1 MRKYL
6 LLTILL
12 LFAVAVFSQEKWTLE
27 RCINHALENNIQIKS
42 QELSTQIQQNNLQQA
57 KCGILPGLN
66 AGANESFT
74 FGRSVDPYTN
84 EFSTENFSS
93 TNFQISS
100 SVTLFSGGQ
109 QYNSVKKAE
118 IDFEAGRTMLAQTKN
133 NIMLAVASAYLNVL
147 YAMDLVEV
155 AEQQK
160 GITALQLE
168 RTEKL
173 VLSGSLPV
181 QSKYELE
188 AQFANEELNI
198 VNYQNQLDIALLSL
212 AQLIE
217 ITDVSAFGIMRPDI
231 EAITTESA
239 MLTAEQ
245 IYNEALQKM
254 PEIKYA
260 ELNYLSSEKNL
271 AIAKGAFLP
280 RLTMSASYGSG
291 YSSASKMIDG
301 FTMGN
306 PYLSGFAT
314 DNLGNILDV
323 YQYSYDYTY
332 KNKPFSDQIT
342 DNASTSLAFGLTI
355 PIFNGLQ
362 VRSNVNNSAV
372 YMEQSKLQME
382 QAHKD
387 LLKEIQQA
395 WADAQSAMKKFYATE
410 KTLVSMQLSFD
421 YTQKRYDQ
429 GLVNTTDYNVAKN
442 NLARTET
449 ELLRAKYD
457 YIFKQKILDFYRG
470 LPIRL

>member
-6 LLTILL
+6 ILTVLL
-12 LFAVAVFSQEKWTLE
+12 LCEVTVFSQEKWTLE
-27 RCINHALENNIQIKS
+27 RCIQHALDNNIQIKS
-42 QELSTQIQQNNLQQA
+42 QELSTRIQQNNLKQA
-57 KCGILPGLN
+57 KFGILPGLN
-66 AGANESFT
+66 AGANENFT
-74 FGRSVDPYTN
+74 FGRNIDPYTN
-84 EFSTENFSS
+84 EFSTDNFSS

-100 SVTLFSGGQ
+100 SLTLFSGMQ
-109 QYNSVKKAE
+109 QYNSIKKAE
-118 IDFEAGRTMLAQTKN
+118 IDVEAGSAMLDQTKN

-147 YAMDLVEV
+147 YSMDLVEV

-160 GITALQLE
+160 EITGLQLA

-173 VLSGSLPV
+173 VVSGSLPV
-181 QSKYELE
+181 QSQYELE

-198 VNYQNQLDIALLSL
+198 VNYQNQLDITLLNL

-217 ITDVSAFGIMRPDI
+217 ILDLTEFGIMRPNI
-231 EAITTESA
+231 ETITSESA
-239 MLTAEQ
+239 LLTAEQ
-245 IYNEALQKM
+245 IYNQAVQKM
-254 PEIKYA
+254 PQIKYA

-291 YSSASKMIDG
+291 YSSASKLIEG
-301 FTMGN
+301 INMGN
-306 PYLSGFAT
+306 PYISGFAT
-314 DNLGNILDV
+314 DNIGNILDV

-332 KNKPFSDQIT
+332 ASKPFSDQIR
-342 DNASTSLAFGLTI
+342 DNASTSLAFSLSI

-362 VRSNVNNSAV
+362 VRSNVKNSAV
-372 YMEQSKLQME
+372 YLEQSKLQME
-382 QAHKD
+382 QAQKD
-387 LLKEIQQA
+387 LFKEIQQA
-395 WADAQSAMKKFYATE
+395 WADTQSAMKKFYATE
-410 KTLVSMQLSFD
+410 KTLISMQLSFD
-421 YTQKRYDQ
+421 YIQIRFDQ

-442 NLARTET
+442 NLARTQT

>member
-1 MRKYL
+1 
-6 LLTILL
+6 
-12 LFAVAVFSQEKWTLE
+12 
-27 RCINHALENNIQIKS
+27 
-42 QELSTQIQQNNLQQA
+42 
-57 KCGILPGLN
+57 
-66 AGANESFT
+66 
-74 FGRSVDPYTN
+74 
-84 EFSTENFSS
+84 
-93 TNFQISS
+93 
-100 SVTLFSGGQ
+100 
-109 QYNSVKKAE
+109 
-118 IDFEAGRTMLAQTKN
+118 MLAQTKN

-160 GITALQLE
+160 EITALQLD

-173 VLSGSLPV
+173 VLSGSLPA

-198 VNYQNQLDIALLSL
+198 VSYQNQLDIALLKL

-217 ITDVSAFGIMRPDI
+217 ITDVAAFGIIRPDI

-254 PEIKYA
+254 PQIKYA

-291 YSSASKMIDG
+291 YSSASKVIDG

-314 DNLGNILDV
+314 DNVGNILDV

-382 QAHKD
+382 QAQKD

-395 WADAQSAMKKFYATE
+395 WADAQSAMKKYYATD
-410 KTLVSMQLSFD
+410 KTLQSMQLSFD